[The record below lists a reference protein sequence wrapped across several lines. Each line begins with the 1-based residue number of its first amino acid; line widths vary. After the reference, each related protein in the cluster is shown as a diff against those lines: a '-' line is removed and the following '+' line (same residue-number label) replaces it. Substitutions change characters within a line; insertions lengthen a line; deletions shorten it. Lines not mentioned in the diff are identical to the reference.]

1 MLIVVVVKDLFSVVG
16 GGVVDG
22 GVVSLAAGL
31 GWETQSDLLTAG
43 LSDDGLDL
51 FHGVGGV
58 NKLGHVEADIL
69 DLVLALDLCDL
80 NGLGHT
86 DFLGSWV
93 RKRAGDL
100 QGGGDQRDLV
110 SLGLVLLTAD
120 LVFSLSVSVVT
131 VAVPGSSTGSHLHG
145 LGLVLV
151 GHLGGGAGG
160 GDGLL
165 LVHVGADLSLHDGGG
180 LLAHCQHTVEAVV
193 VVDHLLDGQ
202 GDGGHLVSE
211 GGDAYLRLDSLVG
224 VPAEIGWRGG
234 RGRVSAVSWSCCLH

>member
-1 MLIVVVVKDLFSVVG
+1 MVTL
-16 GGVVDG
+16 
-22 GVVSLAAGL
+22 
-31 GWETQSDLLTAG
+31 W
-43 LSDDGLDL
+43 LSDDGLHLVD
-51 FHGVGGV
+51 GVGGI
-58 NKLGHVEADIL
+58 NKLGDIEADVL
-69 DLVLALDLCDL
+69 DLVLTLDLCDL

-120 LVFSLSVSVVT
+120 LVFSLSVSVVS

-211 GGDAYLRLDSLVG
+211 GGDADLSVDGVVG
-224 VPAEIGWRGG
+224 VPAVELRGVAVPVG
-234 RGRVSAVSWSCCLH
+234 RGVEVGRDGGCEGDNNKCLENMR